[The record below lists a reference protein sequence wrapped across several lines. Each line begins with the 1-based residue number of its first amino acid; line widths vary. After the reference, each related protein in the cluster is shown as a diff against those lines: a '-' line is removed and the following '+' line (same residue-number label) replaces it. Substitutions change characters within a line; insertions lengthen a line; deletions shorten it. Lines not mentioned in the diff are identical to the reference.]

1 MFQPDLLI
9 AGAGPVGS
17 VIAERAATVRGWTSL
32 VVERKPHIAG
42 HCHDLLHASG
52 VLVHAYGPHYFRSS
66 RPDTVSYLSQFTEWH
81 PTSYVV
87 KSQVRGRL
95 YPFPINLDTLEQ
107 FFDRRFTPAEARR
120 FLESE
125 REPIADP
132 ADSEQLVLSR
142 VGRRLYE
149 AFYRGYTMKQWGR
162 EPRELHPSVC
172 GRIPV
177 RLDRDDRY
185 VDSPF
190 QAMPSRGYTALFARM
205 LAHPL
210 ITVRTGVDYFDARRD
225 VTPRVATVYT
235 GEIDRYFAYRF
246 GPLEWRSLRFEFR
259 EFPEDLVQP
268 CVQINYP
275 DEHAFTRSVEFKH
288 VTGQRHPSTVVAY
301 EYPEAHGDPYY
312 PVPAPH
318 NLARYEHYRALAE
331 EVTQS
336 DRVYFVGRLA
346 RYAYINMDEA
356 VEMALEVFDEIART
370 ADGGG

>member
-1 MFQPDLLI
+1 VSQPDLLI

-17 VIAERAATVRGWTSL
+17 VIAERAATTRGWTVL

-42 HCHDLLHASG
+42 HCHDFRHPAG
-52 VLVHAYGPHYFRSS
+52 VLVHAYGPHYFRTS
-66 RPDTVSYLSQFTEWH
+66 RQDTVRYLSRFTEWH
-81 PTSYVV
+81 PASYIV

-95 YPFPINLDTLEQ
+95 YPFPINLNTLEQ
-107 FFDRRFTPAEARR
+107 FFDRRFTPSGARR
-120 FLESE
+120 FLEAE
-125 REPIADP
+125 REKIDRP

-149 AFYRGYTMKQWGR
+149 AFYHGYTVKQWGR
-162 EPRELHPSVC
+162 EPRELDPAVC

-185 VDSPF
+185 VEGSF
-190 QAMPSRGYTALFARM
+190 QAMPSRGYTALYARM
-205 LAHPL
+205 LADPR
-210 ITVRTGVDYFDARRD
+210 ITVRTGADYFDVKRE

-235 GEIDRYFAYRF
+235 GEIDRYFDYRF

-259 EFPEDLVQP
+259 EFAEELVQP

-275 DEHAFTRSVEFKH
+275 DAHAFTRSVEFKH

-312 PVPAPH
+312 PVLAPH
-318 NLARYEHYRALAE
+318 NLARYARYRGLAE
-331 EVTQS
+331 EVTRS
-336 DRVYFVGRLA
+336 DRVYFAGRLA

-356 VEMALEVFDEIART
+356 VEMALEIFAEIAGT
-370 ADGGG
+370 TDDGR